1 MNSFLPTEMANRMIN
16 LETFI
21 NGKFNEYPYK
31 WAFLEN
37 IFIPEDAKN
46 LADQFPKDNYKEV
59 SGYDGE
65 KGYLYNAR
73 SLIHM
78 GSKSISNETNLNFAW
93 KCLANELLSDSF
105 RELLGS
111 FAGVELKDLLLEVN
125 VIEYGN
131 GAYLGPHLDLKEK
144 VLTMIL
150 YFNEHW
156 DDEGGYLSILSSKN
170 PEDSVK
176 KISPEVG
183 NAAILVR
190 SHNSWHEVTKVTKAI
205 GSPRRSL
212 NVIFH
217 ASGSKSTMW

>member
-1 MNSFLPTEMANRMIN
+1 MIN
-16 LETFI
+16 IETFI
-21 NGKFNEYPYK
+21 NSKLNEYPYK

-37 IFIPEDAKN
+37 IFTQEDAKN

-78 GSKSISNETNLNFAW
+78 GSKNISNENNLSFAW
-93 KCLANELLSDSF
+93 KHLANELLSDNF

-111 FAGVELKDLLLEVN
+111 FTEIDTKDLLLEVN

-150 YFNEHW
+150 YFNAHW
-156 DDEGGYLSILSSKN
+156 DEEGGCLSILSTKN
-170 PEDSVK
+170 PEDSIK
-176 KISPEVG
+176 KISPKVG
-183 NAAILVR
+183 NASILVR
-190 SHNSWHEVTKVTKAI
+190 SNNSWHEVTKVTKVT
-205 GSPRRSL
+205 GNPRRSL

-217 ASGSKSTMW
+217 APGSKSTMW